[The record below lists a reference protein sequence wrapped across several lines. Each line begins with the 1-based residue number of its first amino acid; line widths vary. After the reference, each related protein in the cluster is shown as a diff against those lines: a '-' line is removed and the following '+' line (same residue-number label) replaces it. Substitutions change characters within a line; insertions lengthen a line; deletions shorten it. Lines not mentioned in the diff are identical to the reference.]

1 MVVMLKGS
9 WPAVLPIVI
18 QWLSDHAG
26 VKALTAIPE
35 NLSDSLPAVVV
46 SPAPGG
52 TLDIGTYT
60 NMAGV
65 DIAVVVSLAPGGTLD
80 GAYTNLA
87 GVDIDVFAADHDS
100 LDALACR
107 LTNVLAVL
115 QGAGNQYG
123 YVDAS
128 TLTSFSEIADD
139 DPNVLRCTATIT
151 LQTRP
156 QNIQQ

>member
-1 MVVMLKGS
+1 MAVMLKGS

-26 VKALTAIPE
+26 VKALTGIPE
-35 NLSDSLPAVVV
+35 NLSDSLPV
-46 SPAPGG
+46 
-52 TLDIGTYT
+52 
-60 NMAGV
+60 
-65 DIAVVVSLAPGGTLD
+65 VVVSLAPGGTLD

>member
-26 VKALTAIPE
+26 VKALTGIPE
-35 NLSDSLPAVVV
+35 NLSDSLP
-46 SPAPGG
+46 
-52 TLDIGTYT
+52 
-60 NMAGV
+60 
-65 DIAVVVSLAPGGTLD
+65 AVVVSLAPGGTLD

>member
-1 MVVMLKGS
+1 MAVRLKGS
-9 WPAVLPIVI
+9 WPAPLPIVI

-60 NMAGV
+60 NM
-65 DIAVVVSLAPGGTLD
+65 
-80 GAYTNLA
+80 A